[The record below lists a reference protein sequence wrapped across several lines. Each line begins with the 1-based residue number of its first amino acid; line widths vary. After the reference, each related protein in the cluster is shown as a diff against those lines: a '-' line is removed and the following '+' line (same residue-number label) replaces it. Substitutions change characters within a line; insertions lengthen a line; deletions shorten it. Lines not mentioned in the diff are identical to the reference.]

1 VADPTM
7 ASPGGGGS
15 RSSGELRRFVLE
27 RHPVRG
33 FWIRLDEAWR
43 DLLRHQQYDPR
54 VEALLGEAVTATV
67 LLAATLKFQGTL
79 TLQLTGDGLVSLL
92 VAQCTHDFS
101 IRAVARAPERIDG
114 EPTFRELVGD
124 GRLCVTIEADERASR
139 YQGIVALEGM
149 TLAGCIENYFATSE
163 QLPTRIALTADG
175 RSTAGLLL
183 QKLPLSNAQG
193 EALGAMSQDAWEDL
207 QSRILTLEAPLL
219 RLGSAE
225 QVLQRVCG
233 EHDCR
238 LFSGDAV
245 HFACHCDVARVANVL
260 RSLGLQELNEILAE
274 QGAVT
279 VTCEFCGR
287 PYRFDS
293 IDVERLFAAAASPET
308 PQSLN

>member
-1 VADPTM
+1 VVE
-7 ASPGGGGS
+7 ASATGGLGGGGI
-15 RSSGELRRFVLE
+15 SSGELRRFILE

-33 FWIRLDEAWR
+33 FWIRLDGAWR
-43 DLLRHQQYDPR
+43 DLLQHQQYDPR

-79 TLQLTGDGLVSLL
+79 TLQLMGDGLVSLL

-101 IRAVARAPERIDG
+101 IRAVARAPDRIEG
-114 EPTFRELVGD
+114 EPTFRELVGS
-124 GRLCVTIEADERASR
+124 GRLSVTIEADERASR
-139 YQGIVALEGM
+139 YQGIVALEGEN
-149 TLAGCIENYFATSE
+149 LAGCIENYFATSE
-163 QLPTRIALTADG
+163 QLPTRIALTSDG
-175 RSTAGLLL
+175 RCTAGVLL

-193 EALGAMSQDAWEDL
+193 EALGAMSHDAWEDL
-207 QSRILTLEAPLL
+207 QARIGTLEPSEL
-219 RLGSAE
+219 RHGSAE

-238 LFSGDAV
+238 LFTGDAV
-245 HFACHCDVARVANVL
+245 HFACHCDVARVADVL
-260 RSLGLQELNEILAE
+260 RSLGLAELQGIVAE

-287 PYRFDS
+287 PYRFDA
-293 IDVERLFAAAASPET
+293 IDVERLFAVGASPET